1 MKPNLIEI
9 GKIVREMQPN
19 TKNTPGYNEAAA
31 KLVQNGVRDKLSAR
45 AEANPF
51 KPKGKLLS

>member
-9 GKIVREMQPN
+9 GKVIREMQPN
-19 TKNTPGYNEAAA
+19 VQNTPGYNEAAA
-31 KLVQNGVRDKLSAR
+31 KLVQKGVRDKLDAR
-45 AEANPF
+45 AEANSF

>member
-1 MKPNLIEI
+1 MKANVIEI
-9 GKIVREMQPN
+9 GKIIREMQPN
-19 TKNTPGYNEAAA
+19 AQNTPGYNAGAA
-31 KLVQNGVRDKLSAR
+31 KLVQDGVRDKLAAR